1 MPKRKIILLSIFILT
16 AIIVLIAGSKANIKI
31 ENVQDTIKSLGILAP
46 VLFIAVYAVS
56 PMFFVPIIPLS
67 ITGGILFGPILG
79 TVYSVI
85 GATIGGCLAFL
96 AGRYLMKDFIDKKL
110 SFKNTF
116 MKQRSESDGWR
127 FVIIARITPIFPFGA
142 QNYLFGVTNISLRT
156 FFWAS
161 FIGLLPGTFA
171 YVYLGYAGIN
181 ILEGDNKS
189 FYFIIAAFVVLAI
202 ITLFPY
208 IFRKRVTQVDKAI

>member
-1 MPKRKIILLSIFILT
+1 MPKRKIVIFALLVLT
-16 AIIVLIAGSKANIKI
+16 IITVLIIGSKSNIRI
-31 ENVQDTIKSLGILAP
+31 ENVQDTIRNLGLLAP
-46 VLFIAVYAVS
+46 VLFIAVYAIGPV
-56 PMFFVPIIPLS
+56 FFMPIIPLS
-67 ITGGILFGPILG
+67 ITGGVLFGPVLG
-79 TVYSVI
+79 TIYSLI

-116 MKQRSESDGWR
+116 MKQRSETDGWR

-171 YVYLGYAGIN
+171 YVYLGYAGVN
-181 ILEGDNKS
+181 ILEGNTKS
-189 FYFIIAAFVVLAI
+189 LYLIIAAFVVLII

-208 IFRKRVTQVDKAI
+208 IWRKRVISNG